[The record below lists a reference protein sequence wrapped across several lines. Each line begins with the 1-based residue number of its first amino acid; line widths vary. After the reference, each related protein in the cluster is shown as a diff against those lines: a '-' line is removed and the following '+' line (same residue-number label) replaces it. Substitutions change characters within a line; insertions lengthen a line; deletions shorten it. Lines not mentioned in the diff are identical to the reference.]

1 MSQNTTAIAI
11 AANMTKLMALVES
24 GEFSPEDIAD
34 TIEGEELALGD
45 KFDGI
50 MALVRNLEGQAN
62 TLSEEIKR
70 LNERKKS
77 FENQAKNFKT
87 YILYCLQAAALKTFK
102 TERNTLTVRKG
113 VVCVVIDNEILL
125 PDELVSVTTVIA
137 PDKKKIKEAIE
148 AGEDIKG
155 AHLEVGSES
164 LQVR

>member
-11 AANMTKLMALVES
+11 AANMTKLMALVEA

-34 TIEGEELALGD
+34 TLEGEQLALGD

-50 MALVRNLEGQAN
+50 MTLVRNLEGQAK
-62 TLSEEIKR
+62 TVADETARLSD
-70 LNERKKS
+70 RKKS
-77 FENQAKNFKT
+77 FEGQAKNLKA
-87 YILYCLQAAALKTFK
+87 YILKCLQAAELKTFK

-113 VVCVVIDNEILL
+113 SLSVVIDDENQL
-125 PDELVSVTTVIA
+125 PDELVSVVTVVA

>member
-11 AANMTKLMALVES
+11 AANMTKLMTLVEA
-24 GEFSPEDIAD
+24 GEFSPEDIVD

-50 MALVRNLEGQAN
+50 MTLVRNLEGQAK
-62 TLSEEIKR
+62 TVGEEVKR
-70 LNERKKS
+70 LSDRKKS
-77 FENQAKNFKT
+77 FEGQAQNLKA
-87 YILYCLQAAALKTFK
+87 YILKCLQAAELKTFK

-113 VVCVVIDNEILL
+113 SISVVIDNVDQL
-125 PDELVSVTTVIA
+125 PDELVDVATLVA

>member
-1 MSQNTTAIAI
+1 MNQNTTAIAI

-50 MALVRNLEGQAN
+50 MTLVRNLEGQAK
-62 TLSEEIKR
+62 TVDEEVKR
-70 LNERKKS
+70 LSDRKKS
-77 FENQAKNFKT
+77 FEGQAKNLKA
-87 YILYCLQAAALKTFK
+87 YILKCLQATELKTFK

-113 VVCVVIDNEILL
+113 SISVVIDNVDQL
-125 PDELVSVTTVIA
+125 PDELVDVTTVVA